1 VKKLILVGLLLS
13 LSLIPTACRAGP
25 IVSIALE
32 VIAQISAS
40 AEAIS
45 QIPASA
51 AISVVTI
58 NALLTSL
65 PEATNQSFFGSVM
78 SSVQVSVS
86 GNSHARAQGI
96 VTWHIKLRVDQPG
109 LDSIL
114 IQYTMNNAAS
124 VNSERSTEAFGR
136 SESSILA
143 RCCTGR
149 PGGRP
154 RVGWDG
160 GEPSI
165 VEGRLPCRSK
175 PTATAG
181 TAFRSSDTG

>member
-1 VKKLILVGLLLS
+1 VKKLILVGLLLP
-13 LSLIPTACRAGP
+13 LSLIPAACRAGP

-51 AISVVTI
+51 ATSVVTI

-65 PEATNQSFFGSVM
+65 PEATDQSFFDSAM
-78 SSVQVSVS
+78 SSVRVSVS
-86 GNSHARAQGI
+86 GNSHARAQGT

-114 IQYTMNNAAS
+114 IKYTMNDAAS
-124 VNSERSTEAFGR
+124 ANNDRNAKAFGR
-136 SESSILA
+136 GGSSILDIESGSLITEQA
-143 RCCTGR
+143 RVSGASVAFTGR
-149 PGGRP
+149 A
-154 RVGWDG
+154 
-160 GEPSI
+160 
-165 VEGRLPCRSK
+165 K
-175 PTATAG
+175 
-181 TAFRSSDTG
+181 SDTRESVSVLL